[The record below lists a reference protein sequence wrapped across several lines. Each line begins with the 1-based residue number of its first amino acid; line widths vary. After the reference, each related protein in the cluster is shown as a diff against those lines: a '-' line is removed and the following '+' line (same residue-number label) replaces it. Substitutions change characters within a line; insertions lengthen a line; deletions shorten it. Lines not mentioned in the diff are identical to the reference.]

1 MRRWLNA
8 GLLLLAVFS
17 LGFLGFNVLFP
28 APQKVIRKQLLA
40 MARLASFDV
49 NEAPLA
55 KLANSQ
61 KLGSYFADRV
71 EVALDLPG
79 RGQQVFSGREELIQT
94 ATSARMQLSSLNIQF
109 PDIVVTVAS
118 DKRTAEANVTV
129 KAIIGGQ
136 REMYI
141 EEMRFSLEKIRGDWL
156 IHRIESVNTLK

>member
-1 MRRWLNA
+1 MRRWLKT
-8 GLLLLAVFS
+8 GVSLLAALS
-17 LGFLGFNVLFP
+17 LGFLGFSWLFP
-28 APQKVIRKQLLA
+28 PPQKVIRKQLVA
-40 MARLASFDV
+40 VARLASFDV

-71 EVALDLPG
+71 ELALDLPG
-79 RGQQVFSGREELIQT
+79 RGQQVIGGREELIQT